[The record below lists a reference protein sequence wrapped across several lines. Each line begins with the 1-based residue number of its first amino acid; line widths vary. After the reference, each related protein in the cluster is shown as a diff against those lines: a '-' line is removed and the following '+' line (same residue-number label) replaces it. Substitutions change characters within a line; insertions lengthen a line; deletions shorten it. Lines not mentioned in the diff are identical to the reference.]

1 MFLRDTKTTVLL
13 LSLTILALFS
23 GISIN
28 GQWSWPY
35 ELAFFETPRI
45 WSLFLNGKLPQHSS
59 IIALSIHTLSTTLFI
74 IFPFIYHKTREFS
87 NWLLAVGLVFLVVQ
101 FELASIFAII
111 FLPFTIV
118 WIITLIKIRKA
129 TISE

>member
-1 MFLRDTKTTVLL
+1 MVIKRTKTTILL
-13 LSLTILALFS
+13 LSVAILALFS

-35 ELAFFETPRI
+35 DLAFFETRRI
-45 WSLFLNGKLPQHSS
+45 WSLFLDGKLPQHSS
-59 IIALSIHTLSTTLFI
+59 IIALSIHTLSSTLFI
-74 IFPFIYHKTREFS
+74 IFPFIYHKISGFL
-87 NWLLAVGLVFLVVQ
+87 NWLLIVGLVFLVAQ
-101 FELASIFAII
+101 YELASIFAII

-118 WIITLIKIRKA
+118 WIITLIHLRKA